1 MDVSVTDIR
10 REPTASYAMANAP
23 DELLVEIF
31 QPDPSAI
38 PRELWEYFGVA
49 G

>member
-1 MDVSVTDIR
+1 
-10 REPTASYAMANAP
+10 MAEGP

-38 PRELWEYFGVA
+38 PRQLWQYFGLE